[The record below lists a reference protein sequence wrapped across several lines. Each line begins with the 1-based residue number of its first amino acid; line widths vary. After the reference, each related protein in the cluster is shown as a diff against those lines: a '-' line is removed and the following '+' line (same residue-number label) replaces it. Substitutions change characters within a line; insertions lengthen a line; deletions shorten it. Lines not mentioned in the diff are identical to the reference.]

1 MLPDALVGQLVTAG
15 ALPELIIQE
24 QLRCMVITQDCDLVH
39 HNFEAEPWCEVLL
52 LRSIEEADG
61 NFMWAK
67 SGRMLHMSVPTVGEY
82 ECSIHDR
89 HRIPRW
95 YLVGH
100 APDTSMTLDPRTLN
114 LLRQWLARRYARVA
128 LPDEFNRRVG
138 SMQKKVMKA
147 LEKVGE
153 DIQEVY
159 LNTQFRELQ
168 ADEEYLIT
176 LIGTM
181 EDEVYEDTVKQAAV
195 DAALSKAA
203 GLLEKCHGVKAVD
216 YEVRAREDVSLSE
229 IDHLRRWDYLDPV
242 SLSAEDE

>member
-1 MLPDALVGQLVTAG
+1 
-15 ALPELIIQE
+15 
-24 QLRCMVITQDCDLVH
+24 MVITQDCDLVH

-52 LRSIEEADG
+52 LRSIEQADG

-89 HRIPRW
+89 LRIPRSH
-95 YLVGH
+95 LVKY
-100 APDTSMTLDPRTLN
+100 APDTSMTLDTRTLN

-138 SMQKKVMKA
+138 SVQKKVMKA

-153 DIQEVY
+153 DLEEVY
-159 LNTQFRELQ
+159 LNTQFQELP

-181 EDEVYEDTVKQAAV
+181 QDETYEDTVKQGAV
-195 DAALSKAA
+195 DAALARAA
-203 GLLEKCHGVKAVD
+203 ALLETCPGVKAFD
-216 YEVRAREDVSLSE
+216 YEVRARKDVSLSE

-242 SLSAEDE
+242 SLSTED